1 MTAVL
6 IDVVAHLEQLGNDP
20 DVSKR
25 VREKTEQVIAVLREN
40 SDLAIDKALL
50 QLEELEAVEMSSYCR
65 TQVWDI
71 AGMLESIKS

>member
-6 IDVVAHLEQLGNDP
+6 VDVVAHLEQLGNDP

-25 VREKTEQVIAVLREN
+25 VREKTEKVIAILREN

-50 QLEELEAVEMSSYCR
+50 QLEELESLEMASYCR
-65 TQVWDI
+65 TQIWDI
-71 AGMLESIKS
+71 ASMLESLRN

>member
-1 MTAVL
+1 MTTML
-6 IDVVAHLEQLGNDP
+6 IDVVAHLEQLGHDP

-25 VREKTEQVIAVLREN
+25 VRERMEGVIAVLREN

-71 AGMLESIKS
+71 VGMLESIKS

>member
-6 IDVVAHLEQLGNDP
+6 VDVVVHLEQLGNDP
-20 DVSKR
+20 EISKR
-25 VREKTEQVIAVLREN
+25 IREKTEKVIAVLREN

-50 QLEELEAVEMSSYCR
+50 QLEELESLEMTSYCR

-71 AGMLESIKS
+71 AGMLESLRN